1 MHDYLVDP
9 EIERYCSAMTSDEP
23 PLLQELVETTN
34 REMAYPIKLSGKL
47 IGRTLNMLTRISG
60 ARSILEIGMFTGYSA
75 LSMAEALP
83 DDGRVLCC
91 ESNPRAI
98 SFAQGFFDRSPHG
111 HKIEVR
117 FGKALD
123 TIAELEESFDIVF
136 IDADKRNYFN
146 YLKATLPLVNRGGLI
161 IIDNALWQGQVL
173 NPQDE
178 KDQAIDDMNR
188 FIHASDELENCF
200 LTLRDGL
207 NLVRKR

>member
-1 MHDYLVDP
+1 MHEYLVDP
-9 EIERYCSAMTSDEP
+9 EIERYCSAMTSDES
-23 PLLQELVETTN
+23 PLLQELIETTN

-47 IGRTLNMLTRISG
+47 IGRTLNMLTRVSG

-83 DDGRVLCC
+83 ADGRIICC

-98 SFAQGFFDRSPHG
+98 SFAQGFFDRSPDG
-111 HKIEVR
+111 SKIDVR

-123 TIAELEESFDIVF
+123 TIASLQQPFDIVF

-146 YLKATLPLVNRGGLI
+146 YLKATLGLVNSGGLI

-173 NPQDE
+173 DPQDE
-178 KDQAIDDMNR
+178 KDRAIDDMNR
-188 FIHASDELENCF
+188 FIHESDELDNCF
-200 LTLRDGL
+200 LTIRDGL
-207 NLVRKR
+207 NVVRKR